1 MTCARFVWRSRPAEW
16 HSTVGE
22 LPIASQG
29 SDTMRHAEAVDQRLR
44 RWTYVCSVINAGEPA
59 SSLRSEVRHNIFL

>member
-1 MTCARFVWRSRPAEW
+1 
-16 HSTVGE
+16 
-22 LPIASQG
+22 
-29 SDTMRHAEAVDQRLR
+29 MRHAEAVDQRLR